1 MRVLTNAA
9 WLSLSRIC
17 ADLAGFLLFV
27 SISRA
32 FGPGATGEYSY
43 AFALASLVAFAAGS
57 GIDEFGT
64 LQYVRSKSADE
75 RRKHWEDIL
84 STQLVQLGFSALLFT
99 LFLLT
104 VGVHARLSIV
114 LELSALL
121 VAQYVGRTLFVPAMA
136 AQSMVLPGF
145 IEFACR
151 FAAISVALALIIA
164 GRDLPVALLGFP
176 AAGVLLVYLAVR
188 NARAHSAPIRAHMR
202 PACIL
207 STLRAT
213 MPFTAAELLSQF
225 YARADILLIA
235 YFLGNASVGMYA
247 TDVKFVEFG
256 ILPMFLLG
264 TAAYPA
270 LSRAAAFDL
279 ADFERTSREFASVV
293 VFLGG
298 WLAVGIGCLLPLL
311 LVPVFGSRFQAAVPL
326 LPWFAAL
333 ALLKSVDAAFYRL
346 VYALRRASSYL
357 LAILTA
363 TVALVSLNFIL
374 IPRIGLPGALIAALA
389 SVAIVICICAWQT
402 RDLVRTVI
410 VVQVIGRVILTL
422 AVTLA
427 IALVC
432 RRSGAEPWVSA
443 VIACIVYPL
452 VGLAVG
458 LVPNPRHSTLFGSQ
472 GSSGGVAD

>member
-1 MRVLTNAA
+1 
-9 WLSLSRIC
+9 
-17 ADLAGFLLFV
+17 
-27 SISRA
+27 
-32 FGPGATGEYSY
+32 
-43 AFALASLVAFAAGS
+43 
-57 GIDEFGT
+57 
-64 LQYVRSKSADE
+64 
-75 RRKHWEDIL
+75 
-84 STQLVQLGFSALLFT
+84 
-99 LFLLT
+99 
-104 VGVHARLSIV
+104 
-114 LELSALL
+114 
-121 VAQYVGRTLFVPAMA
+121 
-136 AQSMVLPGF
+136 
-145 IEFACR
+145 
-151 FAAISVALALIIA
+151 
-164 GRDLPVALLGFP
+164 
-176 AAGVLLVYLAVR
+176 
-188 NARAHSAPIRAHMR
+188 
-202 PACIL
+202 
-207 STLRAT
+207 
-213 MPFTAAELLSQF
+213 
-225 YARADILLIA
+225 
-235 YFLGNASVGMYA
+235 
-247 TDVKFVEFG
+247 
-256 ILPMFLLG
+256 MFLLG